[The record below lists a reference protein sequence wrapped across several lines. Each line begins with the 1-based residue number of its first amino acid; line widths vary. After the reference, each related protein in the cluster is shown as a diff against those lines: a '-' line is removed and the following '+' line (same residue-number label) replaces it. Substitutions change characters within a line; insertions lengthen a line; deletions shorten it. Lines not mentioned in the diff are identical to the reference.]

1 MTLEDLKAILEDF
14 DLWRKVAPF
23 ATSTGLNEKGLE
35 EAMTKFSTSEKLIIN
50 AILDVYHDR
59 KGVYFRDLVRYLDK
73 ANTLK
78 MLQWWLKDFERDLD
92 IKKEV

>member
-1 MTLEDLKAILEDF
+1 MTLDDVFEILKDF
-14 DLWRKVAPF
+14 GLFDKIRPF
-23 ATSTGLNEKGLE
+23 ITSTGLDEKGLE

-78 MLQWWLKDFERDLD
+78 MLQWWLKDFEREPD
-92 IKKEV
+92 